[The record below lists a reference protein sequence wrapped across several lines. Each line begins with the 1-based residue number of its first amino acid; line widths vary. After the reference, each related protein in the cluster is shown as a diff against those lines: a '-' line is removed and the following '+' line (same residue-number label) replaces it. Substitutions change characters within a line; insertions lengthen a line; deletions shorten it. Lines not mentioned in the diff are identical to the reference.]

1 MKKIF
6 LIILCI
12 LFLQLNNSCKTQF
25 STVELQN
32 HFTSD
37 EIADL
42 NKITAFFKNQMC
54 IGIDSDFEKCYKKI
68 PHDYLYAI
76 GNGFWENINFKEQQ
90 NLYNQISK
98 STFDEIWTFCKS
110 TNMKT
115 RVDSKSLCS
124 RYDGKYQKFLIALGQ
139 RNPVVKEYAK
149 SIQDSGC
156 FSSLDFHHNN
166 ILNNKKHLDLDD
178 PNIQLIL
185 AIHFLTINDEQKRI
199 EKWTE

>member
-32 HFTSD
+32 HFTPD

-68 PHDYLYAI
+68 PHDYLYAT

-98 STFDEIWTFCKS
+98 FTFDEIGKKLTLSPSWCHRLYE
-110 TNMKT
+110 NALANEKT
-115 RVDSKSLCS
+115 YGKV
-124 RYDGKYQKFLIALGQ
+124 YDLFWI
-139 RNPVVKEYAK
+139 
-149 SIQDSGC
+149 
-156 FSSLDFHHNN
+156 
-166 ILNNKKHLDLDD
+166 
-178 PNIQLIL
+178 
-185 AIHFLTINDEQKRI
+185 
-199 EKWTE
+199 